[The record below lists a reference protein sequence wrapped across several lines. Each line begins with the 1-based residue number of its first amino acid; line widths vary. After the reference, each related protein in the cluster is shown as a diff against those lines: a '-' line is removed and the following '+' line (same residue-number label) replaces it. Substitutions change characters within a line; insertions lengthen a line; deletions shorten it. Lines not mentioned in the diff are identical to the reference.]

1 MKHFNLLLIGIVVLA
16 LVSSTVQSE
25 IASNGRS
32 DRDSGH
38 GRNDRDSGHGRS
50 DRDSGHGRNDR
61 DSGHGRSDRDSGHG
75 RNNRN
80 LGEVSGRRDQDS
92 HHHHTDPVVPV
103 IPPVVYPCFTTQ
115 ECGNFKMTAWIN
127 RDAPSGTG
135 DFETVADAVSLGG
148 CAAPLWVE
156 CQTTTGINWWLTN
169 ETIEFG
175 PAGCVCKNAAQADLV
190 CNYNYQIREL
200 CPN

>member
-1 MKHFNLLLIGIVVLA
+1 MKHTQFLLVALLVLA
-16 LVSSTVQSE
+16 LIPSTVQE
-25 IASNGRS
+25 ENLVAGGRNNRN

-38 GRNDRDSGHGRS
+38 GRNDRNSRDNGHGGK
-50 DRDSGHGRNDR
+50 DRDSNSES
-61 DSGHGRSDRDSGHG
+61 DS
-75 RNNRN
+75 N
-80 LGEVSGRRDQDS
+80 S
-92 HHHHTDPVVPV
+92 HVPIPPV